1 MSIMSIHTSDENANI
16 EAPEWLKQMP
26 PIDEEPPGGDDF
38 DGTHLH
44 QPAKEYPVMRDAW
57 DTSRDTVQGKSDD
70 FDPSSFV
77 GPITRPTESALVP
90 VETEESDQDST
101 ERQYITTHT
110 PHAWLDRYIE
120 YSRELSPRGFD
131 ALHEASGLWAMSA
144 TVAGR
149 VTMNF
154 GGRLRHTSLQIA
166 AVARSSV
173 WVKSH
178 TIGLAERLLHDAGL
192 SWRLLPTKASPQA
205 IIEEMSDSNEILEI
219 IRALE
224 TEEDEKIIKKL
235 QKRLD
240 FLKDQLGRLYA
251 HEGQRAWYLSEFGTK
266 IIAGMMRPGSAL
278 ADFSDFLRDINEK
291 VSRDY
296 EYRTRGHG
304 KENISSPCLSIIA
317 DTTPADIRPYARAGA
332 PLWSNG
338 FFPRFA
344 IIAPLVTDVPS
355 LAQVAYEA
363 QYQTVAPYELTSV
376 MVEVDKRLGGR
387 ADYDERLPLQPM
399 HYSRYIH
406 QEIYKYE
413 KWIIANRLDTEDLD
427 GTYKRLVFEQSVSIA
442 TLLAVFDNSLEVLP
456 RHYQRAME
464 ICETFR
470 QCTEDFYLRMTESAM
485 SEKDIEKSQK
495 EDKIL
500 RIIGK
505 FHKKNGTWPTLRE
518 IRKQTGS
525 KSYRMSNEDIGKILD
540 VLKDSNL
547 IEEFKEQRARAYRY
561 KLT

>member
-1 MSIMSIHTSDENANI
+1 MSIHTSDENANI